1 MLQPARRKYRKEQ
14 KGRNT
19 GVATRGNSVA
29 FGDFGLKC
37 TDRGR
42 LTARQIEAARRAISR
57 HVKRGG
63 RIWIRVFPDKPIS
76 QKPAEV
82 RMGNGKGNPEYYVAE
97 IQPGKVIY
105 EIVGVPEA
113 EFAAAARDADALYP
127 RFIRADAALIGT
139 LFAIAQLVASSEYT
153 VMRVSGVSVP
163 RMAFTLI
170 QVGMLFSVLTLV
182 TGEFVAPPA
191 EQFAQQ
197 LRAKAIT
204 GVIAQEFRSGL
215 WVKDERNFVNVAQV
229 LPDSVLLGVKI
240 FEFDKDLRLRK
251 ISLAQRGEYLSNNRW
266 RLRDVVQTNFDDG
279 KMDVSRI
286 AEADW
291 QSVIDPNLLS
301 VLLVVP
307 EHMSAWNLFSYVQH
321 LKENNQQASRHE
333 IAFWNKLLYPFAVLV
348 MMVLALPFAYTQQR
362 AGGVGAKV
370 FAGNAARSESY
381 VGYRNEGLL
390 AKGETL
396 KVGQNQY
403 FAMGDNSANSADGR
417 VWGFVPAKDVVGRP
431 LAVYFPFTKHW

>member
-1 MLQPARRKYRKEQ
+1 MKVIRRYLSSEITASILLVFAALLMLF
-14 KGRNT
+14 
-19 GVATRGNSVA
+19 A
-29 FGDFGLKC
+29 FLDLIHELGEL
-37 TDRGR
+37 
-42 LTARQIEAARRAISR
+42 
-57 HVKRGG
+57 
-63 RIWIRVFPDKPIS
+63 
-76 QKPAEV
+76 
-82 RMGNGKGNPEYYVAE
+82 GKGNYRLLHIIAFVLLSL
-97 IQPGKVIY
+97 PGHVY
-105 EIVGVPEA
+105 ELFPI
-113 EFAAAARDADALYP
+113 
-127 RFIRADAALIGT
+127 AALIGT

-153 VMRVSGVSVP
+153 VMRVSGVSVA
-163 RMAFTLI
+163 RMAFMLV
-170 QVGMLFSVLTLV
+170 QVGLLFSVLTFV
-182 TGEFVAPPA
+182 IGEFVAPPA

-215 WVKDERNFVNVAQV
+215 WVKDDRNFVNVAQV
-229 LPDSVLLGVKI
+229 LPDSVLVGVKI
-240 FEFDKDLRLRK
+240 YEFDKELRLRK

-279 KMDVSRI
+279 KMAVSRI

-291 QSVIDPNLLS
+291 QSVIDPNLLN

-370 FAGNAARSESY
+370 FAGIMLGIGY
-381 VGYRNEGLL
+381 VTLGRLFTYLGLL
-390 AKGETL
+390 RDWPPFWSAALPTLLFLMLATTMMWWGE
-396 KVGQNQY
+396 
-403 FAMGDNSANSADGR
+403 R
-417 VWGFVPAKDVVGRP
+417 R
-431 LAVYFPFTKHW
+431 

>member
-1 MLQPARRKYRKEQ
+1 MKVIRRYLSSEITASILLVFAALLMLF
-14 KGRNT
+14 
-19 GVATRGNSVA
+19 A
-29 FGDFGLKC
+29 FLDLIHELGEL
-37 TDRGR
+37 
-42 LTARQIEAARRAISR
+42 
-57 HVKRGG
+57 
-63 RIWIRVFPDKPIS
+63 
-76 QKPAEV
+76 
-82 RMGNGKGNPEYYVAE
+82 GKGNYRLLHIIAFVLLSL
-97 IQPGKVIY
+97 PGHVY
-105 EIVGVPEA
+105 ELFPI
-113 EFAAAARDADALYP
+113 
-127 RFIRADAALIGT
+127 AALIGT

-153 VMRVSGVSVP
+153 VMRVSGVSVA
-163 RMAFTLI
+163 RMAFMLV
-170 QVGMLFSVLTLV
+170 QVGLLFSVLTFV
-182 TGEFVAPPA
+182 IGEFVAPPA

-215 WVKDERNFVNVAQV
+215 WVKDDRNFVNVAQV
-229 LPDSVLLGVKI
+229 LPDSVLVGVKI
-240 FEFDKDLRLRK
+240 YEFDKELRLRK

-279 KMDVSRI
+279 KMAVSRI

-291 QSVIDPNLLS
+291 QSVIDPNLLN

-370 FAGNAARSESY
+370 FAGIMLGIGY
-381 VGYRNEGLL
+381 VTLGRLFTYLGLL
-390 AKGETL
+390 RDWPPFWSAALPTLLFLMLATIMMWWGE
-396 KVGQNQY
+396 
-403 FAMGDNSANSADGR
+403 R
-417 VWGFVPAKDVVGRP
+417 R
-431 LAVYFPFTKHW
+431 